1 MHYFSLQDY
10 TSITTQTAKNELVG
24 AEPSKAA
31 SDEVVP
37 PGVQVVLGER
47 STNSPFAMKR
57 SAAKETKKC
66 HVCAKYFKRNANLKS
81 HMR

>member
-1 MHYFSLQDY
+1 MHYFSLYD
-10 TSITTQTAKNELVG
+10 TSITTQTDKNELVG

-57 SAAKETKKC
+57 
-66 HVCAKYFKRNANLKS
+66 
-81 HMR
+81 